1 MSCVVWRRVDVGVG
15 GSRARSGFFTAFFFF
30 LFEKSWLLD
39 LPPPR
44 RTPHPHF
51 FSHCL
56 MERLL
61 NCCLKFQLC
70 FSGASQRSLGNFF
83 LKIHS
88 LSEQLTG
95 APLFTRFTPCAL
107 FTLVI
112 FALSPR
118 LEAASTNDLGRR
130 TVFIVL
136 SGRDDPTK

>member
-39 LPPPR
+39 LPPYPAA
-44 RTPHPHF
+44 PHTHT
-51 FSHCL
+51 SL

-112 FALSPR
+112 FALSLR

-136 SGRDDPTK
+136 SGRDDRTK